1 MITNMYVCV
10 CMHARAYVC
19 MYVCNMYMCIHVHM
33 YTRTR
38 AHTHTHP
45 ILLNKFFTFLFDDIW
60 VQEDDRNLY
69 VFIRGSNKYL

>member
-1 MITNMYVCV
+1 MCVCV
-10 CMHARAYVC
+10 CTRAHMYVC
-19 MYVCNMYMCIHVHM
+19 MYVICICVYMYICIHA
-33 YTRTR
+33 R
-38 AHTHTHP
+38 ARTHTHP